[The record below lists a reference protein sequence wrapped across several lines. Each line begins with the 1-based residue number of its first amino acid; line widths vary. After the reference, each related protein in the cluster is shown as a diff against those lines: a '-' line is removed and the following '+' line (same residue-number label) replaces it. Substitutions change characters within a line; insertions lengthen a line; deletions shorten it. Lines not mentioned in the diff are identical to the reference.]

1 MRSFAMDDMEGV
13 LRECEAQK
21 QAILDCCDDII
32 VLFDRQ
38 MKVIWAN
45 SSVVKL
51 HPNPV
56 GLPCRE
62 LFCGEKAVCAGCG
75 VRASLHAPY
84 GSGYS
89 DEVVVVGAGG
99 KGLFFR
105 LRSVPLQDSSGAR
118 DKVLVTA
125 RDITGKLRMEKQLHH
140 ASKMEAIGTLAGGI
154 AHDFNNILT
163 PIMGYSEILRLNIQD
178 DKLDR
183 DTSLAYIDQI
193 LVAAKRARKLIE
205 QVLVFSR
212 HTETKES
219 KQAIHPILK
228 EGLKLMQA
236 TVPASVELVEEIDV
250 NCGQVSVDPVEIHQI
265 LVNLCMNALDAMTG
279 TKGFLKVALKKSDRP
294 EPDGNW
300 LELSVSDNG
309 CGIPPENIDRIFDP
323 YFTTKEKARGT
334 GMGLAMVHGIITR
347 QGGKLDVESEVKK
360 GTTVRLYLPVV
371 EEKVDAEN
379 IIDVAIFPGDLEH
392 ILLVD
397 DEEQVVAATAEMLKK
412 LNYKVTEMTSAR
424 HALLEFLKKPGQF
437 DLVITDLTMPYMSG
451 IDLCE
456 KIKEV
461 RVDIPV
467 LLFSGYLEEFS
478 RSKAVQAGI
487 NGFCMKPVALPEISK
502 NIRQV
507 LGSFR

>member
-1 MRSFAMDDMEGV
+1 MDDMKDMKDV
-13 LRECEAQK
+13 LGECERQK
-21 QAILDCCDDII
+21 QAILDCCEDII
-32 VLFDRQ
+32 VLFDQ
-38 MKVIWAN
+38 DMKVVWVNN
-45 SSVVKL
+45 SVIKL

-56 GLPCRE
+56 GLACRE
-62 LFCGEKAVCAGCG
+62 LFCGEKATCSACG
-75 VRASLHAPY
+75 IQASLHAAY

-89 DEVVVVGAGG
+89 DEIVVVGAGG

-105 LRSVPLQDSSGAR
+105 LRSAPLQDGSGKR
-118 DKVLVTA
+118 SKVLVTA
-125 RDITGKLRMEKQLHH
+125 RDITGKLRLEKQLHH

-163 PIMGYSEILRLNIQD
+163 PIMGYSEIMRLSLQD
-178 DKLDR
+178 GKLDR
-183 DTSLAYIDQI
+183 DTSLTYIDQI
-193 LVAAKRARKLIE
+193 LMAAKRARKLIE

-212 HTETKES
+212 HTEIKER
-219 KQAIHPILK
+219 KQAIHPIIK

-236 TVPASVELVEEIDV
+236 TVPASIELVEEIDV

-265 LVNLCMNALDAMTG
+265 IVNLCMNALEAMSG
-279 TKGFLKVALKKSDRP
+279 TKGFLKVVLQKSDRL
-294 EPDGNW
+294 EPQGNW

-347 QGGKLDVESEVKK
+347 QGGRLEVESEVRK
-360 GTTVRLYLPVV
+360 GTTVKLYLPVI
-371 EEKVDAEN
+371 EEKIDMEN
-379 IIDVAIFPGDLEH
+379 IVDTALFPGSKEH

-397 DEEQVVAATAEMLKK
+397 DEEQVAVATAEMLKK
-412 LNYKVTEMTSAR
+412 LNYRVTALTSAR
-424 HALLEFLKKPGQF
+424 HALLEFLKQPGWF
-437 DLVITDLTMPYMSG
+437 DMVITDLTMPYMSG

-487 NGFCMKPVALPEISK
+487 NGFCMKPAALPEISK
-502 NIRQV
+502 TIRQV
-507 LGSFR
+507 LGSLH